1 MYTLNIKFNFQS
13 KIMEKI
19 KKFYERNKSEILIGV
34 SVGVIIFG
42 TYKFIIPY
50 LTKTE
55 NISDGSKSSKTA

>member
-1 MYTLNIKFNFQS
+1 
-13 KIMEKI
+13 MEKI